1 MELNVQITGK
11 DMFTLQNNRGF
22 AKGQVVEKIVC
33 NAMEQLGM
41 PFINYT
47 EIPDQIKQGDYVV
60 QVGNELK
67 DVEIKSVSGY
77 GKDKLYVD
85 VYYYNLEGNMV
96 RQYKQRKSTG
106 HSKGWL
112 YTCEADWLIGF
123 NYKSGYMYVIK
134 NFKDLKETLKEYVRL
149 SCLAD
154 KVRAVN
160 DLPQYNSKYINPYMS
175 WYINNYDTY
184 KKTLSITFDLTEDSF
199 NTFGIDFEIIKINLI
214 VS

>member
-1 MELNVQITGK
+1 MELNVQITGN

-60 QVGNELK
+60 QVDNELK

-77 GKDKLYVD
+77 GVDKLYVD

-96 RQYKQRKSTG
+96 KQYKQRKSTG

-160 DLPQYNSKYINPYMS
+160 DLPQYTSKRINPYMN
-175 WYINNYDTY
+175 WYINNYDSN
-184 KKTLSITFDLTEDSF
+184 KKTLSITYDLTKESF
-199 NTFGIDFEIIKINLI
+199 RQFAVDYEIIKINLI